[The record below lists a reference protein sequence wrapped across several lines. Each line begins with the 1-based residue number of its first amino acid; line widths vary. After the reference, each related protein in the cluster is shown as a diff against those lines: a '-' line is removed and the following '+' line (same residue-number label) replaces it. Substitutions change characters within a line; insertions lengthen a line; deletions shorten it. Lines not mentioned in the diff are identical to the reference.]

1 MEVAGEGCKKTSG
14 PTSNKAGVSSPSL
27 WTAHEQHEYHIQA
40 NEYPTHARTHTHTHA
55 EKQHLHP
62 INRDDLVGAKKA
74 GDPYMG
80 PVSVYVSQ

>member
-1 MEVAGEGCKKTSG
+1 MNNMSITYKQMSI
-14 PTSNKAGVSSPSL
+14 P
-27 WTAHEQHEYHIQA
+27 H
-40 NEYPTHARTHTHTHA
+40 THARTHTHA